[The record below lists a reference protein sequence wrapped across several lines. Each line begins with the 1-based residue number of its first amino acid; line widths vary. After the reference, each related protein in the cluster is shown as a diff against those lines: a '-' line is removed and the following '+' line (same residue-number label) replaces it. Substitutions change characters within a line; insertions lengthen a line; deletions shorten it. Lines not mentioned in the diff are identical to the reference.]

1 MEYRPTEWDARAQQ
15 LWRSL
20 DVYRADF
27 PSDRKPFYVLDMFP
41 YPSGAGLHVGHPLG
55 YIASDIVSRFKR
67 HQGFNVLHPMGF
79 DAFGLP
85 AEQYAIQTGQ
95 HPAVTTETNI
105 ERYREQLNRLGLG
118 FDWSREVQTCD
129 PDYYRWTQWI
139 FIQLFGAWYNK
150 AVERAEP
157 IETLVAHL
165 TARGTEGLNAAC
177 HGEPT
182 CTAAEWAAMDAAQ
195 REALLQHFRLAYRS
209 ESLVNW
215 CPALGTVL
223 ANDEV
228 VNGLSERGGHPV
240 IQKPMLQW
248 SMRISAFA
256 QRLLDGLD
264 ELNWSDSIKESQRH
278 WIGRSQGARIR
289 FKVLTRSAGEVGEV
303 GEVGKVGKVGEVGQ
317 GTNEPISSGAN
328 ELTSQRASELTSQ
341 RANEL
346 TSQRANELT
355 SQRANELTSQR
366 ANELTSQRA
375 NELTGA
381 AGDANVLEVFSTRPD
396 TIFGATF
403 MVVAPEHP
411 MLGAWTTEAQRAE
424 VEAYCERAAR
434 RSERDRQA
442 DTKTVSGVCTGTY
455 VEHPFTGAPIPVWTS
470 DYVLMGYGT
479 GAVMAVPGHD
489 SRDHALAKA
498 MGLPIVQVVAS
509 SEPVDVQA
517 EAYEAKSGRA
527 MASGFLDG
535 LSTVE
540 AIDRAIAELEQRGLG
555 ERTVQYRLRDA
566 VFGRQRYW
574 GEPIPIAYRDGVP
587 EALSV
592 EELPLKLPAVD
603 KYLPTEDGEPPLA
616 RAERWVSAEGLPLET
631 TTMPGWAGS
640 SWYFLRYM
648 DPKNSSAPVDRAA
661 ADYWGQVDLYVG
673 GSEHAT
679 GHLLYSRF
687 WTHALHDLGHIG
699 FNEPFKRLVNQGMIQ
714 GISAFVHRIEGTHT
728 VVSAELA
735 GQYATQKLHVD
746 VSLVNER
753 NEVDRDALRAWM
765 PSWAGTEFIPAEG
778 PIKVEREVEKMS
790 KSKYNVV
797 NPDALA
803 DQYGADAVRLFEMF
817 LGPIE
822 QSKPW
827 DTQGMSGVVGFLKK
841 SVRLMDKIHGGE
853 ATPEELRTLHQLIDK
868 MQRDVETLSF
878 NTSVSAMMIAVN
890 AWGGIP
896 RLAQSTLRSFA
907 VLLEPFAPHTAE
919 ALWAELGGDGS
930 VVLAPY
936 PVLNPEYLV
945 KDSISYPV
953 QFNGKTRFQLEMPA
967 SASAAEVETAVMAHE
982 KTAHFL
988 EGRSPKKVIVVPG
1001 RIVNVV
1007 G

>member
-1 MEYRPTEWDARAQQ
+1 
-15 LWRSL
+15 
-20 DVYRADF
+20 
-27 PSDRKPFYVLDMFP
+27 
-41 YPSGAGLHVGHPLG
+41 
-55 YIASDIVSRFKR
+55 
-67 HQGFNVLHPMGF
+67 
-79 DAFGLP
+79 
-85 AEQYAIQTGQ
+85 
-95 HPAVTTETNI
+95 
-105 ERYREQLNRLGLG
+105 
-118 FDWSREVQTCD
+118 
-129 PDYYRWTQWI
+129 
-139 FIQLFGAWYNK
+139 
-150 AVERAEP
+150 
-157 IETLVAHL
+157 
-165 TARGTEGLNAAC
+165 
-177 HGEPT
+177 
-182 CTAAEWAAMDAAQ
+182 MDAAQ

-240 IQKPMLQW
+240 VQKPMLQW
-248 SMRISAFA
+248 SMRISAFS

-289 FKVLTRSAGEVGEV
+289 FKVLAGGAGEATGNQQRAAGGVGE
-303 GEVGKVGKVGEVGQ
+303 
-317 GTNEPISSGAN
+317 A
-328 ELTSQRASELTSQ
+328 
-341 RANEL
+341 
-346 TSQRANELT
+346 
-355 SQRANELTSQR
+355 
-366 ANELTSQRA
+366 
-375 NELTGA
+375 
-381 AGDANVLEVFSTRPD
+381 DVLEVFSTRPD

-411 MLGAWTTEAQRAE
+411 MLGEWMTEAQRAE
-424 VEAYCERAAR
+424 VEAYCEQAAR

-442 DTKTVSGVCTGTY
+442 DTKTVGGVFTGTY

-489 SRDHALAKA
+489 SRYHALAKA

-527 MASGFLDG
+527 MASMFLDG
-535 LSTVE
+535 LATAD
-540 AIDRAIAELEQRGLG
+540 AIDRAISELELRGLG

-587 EALSV
+587 EALPV
-592 EELPLKLPAVD
+592 DELPLKLPVVD

-616 RAERWVSAEGLPLET
+616 RAERWVSAEGLQLET

-648 DPKNSSAPVDRAA
+648 DPKNANAPVDRSA

-699 FNEPFKRLVNQGMIQ
+699 FREPFKRLVNQGMIQ
-714 GISAFVHRIEGTHT
+714 GISAFVHRVEGTQT

-735 GQYATQKLHVD
+735 GQYSTQKLHVD

-753 NEVDRDALRAWM
+753 NEVDRDALRTWM
-765 PSWAGTEFIPAEG
+765 PSWAETEFIPSEG

-841 SVRLMDKIHGGE
+841 SVRLMEKRHDGE

-868 MQRDVETLSF
+868 LQRDVETLSF

-890 AWGGIP
+890 AWSGIP
-896 RLAQSTLRSFA
+896 QLAQRTLRDFA

-919 ALWAELGGDGS
+919 ALWAELGGEGS

-945 KDSISYPV
+945 KDSINYPV

-967 SASAAEVETAVMAHE
+967 SASAAEVEAAVMAHE

>member
-27 PSDRKPFYVLDMFP
+27 PSDRNPFYVLDMFP

-95 HPAVTTETNI
+95 HPAVTTEVNI

-150 AVERAEP
+150 QSERAEP

-165 TARGTEGLNAAC
+165 NARGTEGLNAAF
-177 HGEPT
+177 HGEPQYS
-182 CTAAEWAAMDAAQ
+182 AAEWAAMDAAQ

-240 IQKPMLQW
+240 VQKPMLQW
-248 SMRISAFA
+248 SMRISAFS

-289 FKVLTRSAGEVGEV
+289 FKVLAGGAGEATGNQQRAAGGVGE
-303 GEVGKVGKVGEVGQ
+303 
-317 GTNEPISSGAN
+317 A
-328 ELTSQRASELTSQ
+328 
-341 RANEL
+341 
-346 TSQRANELT
+346 
-355 SQRANELTSQR
+355 
-366 ANELTSQRA
+366 
-375 NELTGA
+375 
-381 AGDANVLEVFSTRPD
+381 DVLEVFSTRPD

-411 MLGAWTTEAQRAE
+411 MLGEWTTEAQRAE
-424 VEAYCERAAR
+424 VEAYCEQAAR

-442 DTKTVSGVCTGTY
+442 DTKTVGGVFTGTY

-527 MASGFLDG
+527 MASMFLDG
-535 LSTVE
+535 LATAD
-540 AIDRAIAELEQRGLG
+540 AIDRAISELELRGLG

-587 EALSV
+587 EALPV
-592 EELPLKLPAVD
+592 DELPLKLPVVD

-616 RAERWVSAEGLPLET
+616 RAERWVSAEGLQLET

-648 DPKNSSAPVDRAA
+648 DPKNANAPVDRSA

-699 FNEPFKRLVNQGMIQ
+699 FREPFKRLVNQGMIQ
-714 GISAFVHRIEGTHT
+714 GISAFVHRVEGTQT

-735 GQYATQKLHVD
+735 GQYSTQKLHVD

-753 NEVDRDALRAWM
+753 NEVDRDALRTWM
-765 PSWAGTEFIPAEG
+765 PSWAGTEFIPSEG

-841 SVRLMDKIHGGE
+841 SVRLMEKRHDGE

-868 MQRDVETLSF
+868 LQRDVETLSF

-890 AWGGIP
+890 AWSGIP
-896 RLAQSTLRSFA
+896 QLAQRTLRDFA

-919 ALWAELGGDGS
+919 ALWAELGGEGS

-945 KDSISYPV
+945 KDSINYPV

-967 SASAAEVETAVMAHE
+967 SASAAEVEAAVMAHE

>member
-27 PSDRKPFYVLDMFP
+27 PSDRNPFYVLDMFP

-95 HPAVTTETNI
+95 HPAVTTEVNI

-150 AVERAEP
+150 QSERAEP

-165 TARGTEGLNAAC
+165 NARGTEGLNAAF
-177 HGEPT
+177 HGEPQ
-182 CTAAEWAAMDAAQ
+182 CSAAEWAAMDAAQ

-240 IQKPMLQW
+240 VQKPMLQW

-289 FKVLTRSAGEVGEV
+289 FKVLAGGAGEATGNQQRAAGGVGE
-303 GEVGKVGKVGEVGQ
+303 
-317 GTNEPISSGAN
+317 A
-328 ELTSQRASELTSQ
+328 
-341 RANEL
+341 
-346 TSQRANELT
+346 
-355 SQRANELTSQR
+355 
-366 ANELTSQRA
+366 
-375 NELTGA
+375 
-381 AGDANVLEVFSTRPD
+381 DVLEVFSTRPD

-411 MLGAWTTEAQRAE
+411 MLGEWTTEAQRAE
-424 VEAYCERAAR
+424 VEAYCEQAAR

-442 DTKTVSGVCTGTY
+442 DTKTVGGVFTGTY

-527 MASGFLDG
+527 MASMFLDG
-535 LSTVE
+535 LATAD
-540 AIDRAIAELEQRGLG
+540 AIDRAISELELRGLG

-587 EALSV
+587 EALPV
-592 EELPLKLPAVD
+592 DELPLKLPVVD

-616 RAERWVSAEGLPLET
+616 RAERWVSAEGLQLET

-648 DPKNSSAPVDRAA
+648 DPKNANAPVDRSA

-699 FNEPFKRLVNQGMIQ
+699 FREPFKRLVNQGMIQ
-714 GISAFVHRIEGTHT
+714 GISAFVHRIEGTQT

-735 GQYATQKLHVD
+735 GQYSTQKLHVD

-753 NEVDRDALRAWM
+753 NEVDRDALRTWM
-765 PSWAGTEFIPAEG
+765 PSWAGTEFIPSEG

-803 DQYGADAVRLFEMF
+803 DQHGADAVRLFEMF

-841 SVRLMDKIHGGE
+841 SVRLMEKRHDGE

-868 MQRDVETLSF
+868 LQRDVETLSF

-890 AWGGIP
+890 AWSGIP
-896 RLAQSTLRSFA
+896 QLAQSTLRDFA

-919 ALWAELGGDGS
+919 ALWAELSGEGS

-945 KDSISYPV
+945 KDSINYPV

-967 SASAAEVETAVMAHE
+967 SASAAEVEAAVMAHE

>member
-27 PSDRKPFYVLDMFP
+27 PSDRNPFYVLDMFP

-95 HPAVTTETNI
+95 HPAVTTEVNI

-150 AVERAEP
+150 QSERAEP

-165 TARGTEGLNAAC
+165 NARGTEGLNAAC
-177 HGEPT
+177 HGEPQ
-182 CTAAEWAAMDAAQ
+182 CSAAEWAAMDAAQ

-240 IQKPMLQW
+240 VQKPMLQW
-248 SMRISAFA
+248 SMRISAFS

-289 FKVLTRSAGEVGEV
+289 FKVLAGGAGEATGNQQRAAGGVGE
-303 GEVGKVGKVGEVGQ
+303 
-317 GTNEPISSGAN
+317 A
-328 ELTSQRASELTSQ
+328 
-341 RANEL
+341 
-346 TSQRANELT
+346 
-355 SQRANELTSQR
+355 
-366 ANELTSQRA
+366 
-375 NELTGA
+375 
-381 AGDANVLEVFSTRPD
+381 DVLEVFSTRPD

-411 MLGAWTTEAQRAE
+411 MLGEWTTEAQRAE
-424 VEAYCERAAR
+424 VEAYCEQAAR

-442 DTKTVSGVCTGTY
+442 DTKTVGGVFTGTY

-527 MASGFLDG
+527 MASMFLDG
-535 LSTVE
+535 LATAD
-540 AIDRAIAELEQRGLG
+540 AIDRAISELELRGLG

-587 EALSV
+587 EALPV
-592 EELPLKLPAVD
+592 DELPLKLPVVD

-616 RAERWVSAEGLPLET
+616 RAERWVSAEGLQLET

-648 DPKNSSAPVDRAA
+648 DPKNANAPVDRSA

-699 FNEPFKRLVNQGMIQ
+699 FREPFKRLVNQGMIQ
-714 GISAFVHRIEGTHT
+714 GISAFVHRVEGTQT

-735 GQYATQKLHVD
+735 GQYSTQKLHVD

-753 NEVDRDALRAWM
+753 NEVDRDALRTWM
-765 PSWAGTEFIPAEG
+765 PSWAGTEFIPSEG

-803 DQYGADAVRLFEMF
+803 DQHGADAVRLFEMF

-841 SVRLMDKIHGGE
+841 SVRLMEKRHDGK

-868 MQRDVETLSF
+868 LQRDVETLSF

-890 AWGGIP
+890 AWSGIP
-896 RLAQSTLRSFA
+896 QLAQRTLRDFA

-919 ALWAELGGDGS
+919 ALWAELGGEGS

-945 KDSISYPV
+945 KDSINYPV

-967 SASAAEVETAVMAHE
+967 SASAAEVEAAVMAHE

>member
-27 PSDRKPFYVLDMFP
+27 PSDRNPFYVLDMFP

-95 HPAVTTETNI
+95 HPAVTTEVNI

-150 AVERAEP
+150 QSERAEP

-165 TARGTEGLNAAC
+165 NARGTEGLNAAF
-177 HGEPT
+177 HGEPQ
-182 CTAAEWAAMDAAQ
+182 CSAAEWAAMDAAQ

-240 IQKPMLQW
+240 VQKPMLQW
-248 SMRISAFA
+248 SMRISAFS

-289 FKVLTRSAGEVGEV
+289 FKVLAGGAGEATGNQQRAAGGVGE
-303 GEVGKVGKVGEVGQ
+303 
-317 GTNEPISSGAN
+317 A
-328 ELTSQRASELTSQ
+328 
-341 RANEL
+341 
-346 TSQRANELT
+346 
-355 SQRANELTSQR
+355 
-366 ANELTSQRA
+366 
-375 NELTGA
+375 
-381 AGDANVLEVFSTRPD
+381 DVLEVFSTRPD

-411 MLGAWTTEAQRAE
+411 MLGEWTTEAQRAE
-424 VEAYCERAAR
+424 VEAYCEQAAR

-442 DTKTVSGVCTGTY
+442 DTKTVGGVFTGTY

-498 MGLPIVQVVAS
+498 MGLPILQVVAS

-517 EAYEAKSGRA
+517 EAFEAKSGRA
-527 MASGFLDG
+527 MASMFLDG
-535 LSTVE
+535 LATAD
-540 AIDRAIAELEQRGLG
+540 AIDRAISELELRGLG

-587 EALSV
+587 EALPV
-592 EELPLKLPAVD
+592 DELPLKLPVVD

-648 DPKNSSAPVDRAA
+648 DPKNANAPVDRSAS
-661 ADYWGQVDLYVG
+661 DYWGQVDLYVG

-699 FNEPFKRLVNQGMIQ
+699 FREPFKRLVNQGMIQ
-714 GISAFVHRIEGTHT
+714 GISAFVHRIEGTQT

-735 GQYATQKLHVD
+735 GQYSAQKLHVD

-753 NEVDRDALRAWM
+753 NEVDRDALRTWM
-765 PSWAGTEFIPAEG
+765 PSWAGTEFIPSEG

-803 DQYGADAVRLFEMF
+803 DQHGADAVRLFEMF

-827 DTQGMSGVVGFLKK
+827 DTQGMTGVVGFLKK
-841 SVRLMDKIHGGE
+841 SVRLMEKRHDGD

-868 MQRDVETLSF
+868 LQRDVETLSF

-890 AWGGIP
+890 AWSGIP
-896 RLAQSTLRSFA
+896 QLSQSTLRDFA

-919 ALWAELGGDGS
+919 ALWAELGGEGS

-936 PVLNPEYLV
+936 PALNPEHLV
-945 KDSISYPV
+945 KDSVNYPI

-988 EGRSPKKVIVVPG
+988 EGRSPKKVIVVLG

>member
-15 LWRSL
+15 LWRDL
-20 DVYRADF
+20 NVYRADF
-27 PSDRKPFYVLDMFP
+27 PSDRNPFYVLDMFP

-95 HPAVTTETNI
+95 HPAVTTEVNI

-118 FDWSREVQTCD
+118 FDWNREVQTCD
-129 PDYYRWTQWI
+129 PDYYRWTQWV

-150 AVERAEP
+150 QSERAEP

-165 TARGTEGLNAAC
+165 NARGTEGLNAAC
-177 HGEPT
+177 HGEPQ

-240 IQKPMLQW
+240 VQKPMLQW

-264 ELNWSDSIKESQRH
+264 DLNWSDSIKETQRH

-289 FKVLTRSAGEVGEV
+289 FKVLAGEVGEV
-303 GEVGKVGKVGEVGQ
+303 GEAGEVGKAGQ
-317 GTNEPISSGAN
+317 GANDPMSSGAN
-328 ELTSQRASELTSQ
+328 EPTSQRT
-341 RANEL
+341 NEPM
-346 TSQRANELT
+346 
-355 SQRANELTSQR
+355 
-366 ANELTSQRA
+366 
-375 NELTGA
+375 G
-381 AGDANVLEVFSTRPD
+381 GANVLEVFSTRPD

-411 MLGAWTTEAQRAE
+411 MLGEWTTEAQRAE

-442 DTKTVSGVCTGTY
+442 DTKTVSGVFTGTY

-509 SEPVDVQA
+509 NEPVDVQA

-527 MASGFLDG
+527 MASEFLDG
-535 LSTVE
+535 LATVE
-540 AIDRAIAELEQRGLG
+540 AIDRAISELESRGLG

-587 EALSV
+587 EALPV
-592 EELPLKLPAVD
+592 DELPLKLPAVD

-648 DPKNSSAPVDRAA
+648 DPKNTNAPVDRSA

-699 FNEPFKRLVNQGMIQ
+699 FREPFKRLVNQGMIQ
-714 GISAFVHRIEGTHT
+714 GISAFVHRIEGTQT

-735 GQYATQKLHVD
+735 GQYSTQKLHVD

-753 NEVDRDALRAWM
+753 NEVDRDSLSTWM
-765 PSWAGTEFIPAEG
+765 PSWAGTEFIPSEG

-841 SVRLMDKIHGGE
+841 SVRLMEKRHDG
-853 ATPEELRTLHQLIDK
+853 AASADELRILHQLIDK
-868 MQRDVETLSF
+868 LQRDVETLSF

-890 AWGGIP
+890 AWSGIP
-896 RLAQSTLRSFA
+896 QLAQSTLRDFA

-919 ALWAELGGDGS
+919 ALWAELGGEGS

-936 PVLNPEYLV
+936 PALNPEYLV
-945 KDSISYPV
+945 KDSINYPV

-967 SASAAEVETAVMAHE
+967 SASAAEVESAVMAHE

>member
-15 LWRSL
+15 LWRDL
-20 DVYRADF
+20 AVYRADF
-27 PSDRKPFYVLDMFP
+27 PSNREPFYVLDMFP

-55 YIASDIVSRFKR
+55 YIASDIVGRFMR
-67 HQGFNVLHPMGF
+67 HKGFNVLHPMGF

-95 HPAVTTETNI
+95 HPAATTEANI
-105 ERYREQLNRLGLG
+105 LRYREQLNRLGLG

-129 PDYYRWTQWI
+129 PDYYRWTQWV
-139 FIQLFGAWYNK
+139 FLELFNAWFNKGGA
-150 AVERAEP
+150 RAER
-157 IETLVAHL
+157 IETLMEHL
-165 TARGTEGLNAAC
+165 SARGTEGLDAAC
-177 HGEPT
+177 HGKPE
-182 CTAAEWAAMDAAQ
+182 CSAAEWAQMNAAE

-215 CPALGTVL
+215 CPKLGTVL

-240 IQKPMLQW
+240 VQKAMLQW

-256 QRLLDGLD
+256 QRLLDGLED
-264 ELNWSDSIKESQRH
+264 LNWSESIKETQRH
-278 WIGRSQGARIR
+278 WIGRSQGARIA
-289 FKVLTRSAGEVGEV
+289 FKVVG
-303 GEVGKVGKVGEVGQ
+303 GQ
-317 GTNEPISSGAN
+317 GE
-328 ELTSQRASELTSQ
+328 ASLI
-341 RANEL
+341 
-346 TSQRANELT
+346 
-355 SQRANELTSQR
+355 
-366 ANELTSQRA
+366 
-375 NELTGA
+375 
-381 AGDANVLEVFSTRPD
+381 EVFTTRPD

-403 MVVAPEHP
+403 MVIAPEHP
-411 MLGAWTTEAQRAE
+411 MLAQWTSPDQKAD
-424 VEAYCERAAR
+424 VDAYCERAAR
-434 RSERDRQA
+434 RSERERQA
-442 DTKTVSGVCTGTY
+442 DTKSCSGVFTGSY
-455 VEHPFTGAPIPVWTS
+455 AEHPFTREPIPIWTS

-498 MGLPIVQVVAS
+498 MGLPIVQVVESA
-509 SEPVDVQA
+509 EPVDVQK
-517 EAYEAKSGRA
+517 EAFEAKSGRA
-527 MASGFLDG
+527 MASDFLNG
-535 LSTVE
+535 LSTLE
-540 AIDRAIAELEQRGLG
+540 AIDRAIEELQSRGLG
-555 ERTVQYRLRDA
+555 TRTLQFRLRDA

-574 GEPIPIAYRDGVP
+574 GEPIPIAYRNGVP
-587 EALSV
+587 EGLDAA
-592 EELPLKLPAVD
+592 ELPLRLPAVD
-603 KYLPTEDGEPPLA
+603 KYLPTADGEPPLA
-616 RAERWVSAEGLPLET
+616 RAEHWVSAEGLPLET

-648 DPKNSSAPVDRAA
+648 DPRNDGALVSRAA

-699 FNEPFKRLVNQGMIQ
+699 FREPFKRLVNQGMIQ
-714 GISAFVHRIEGTHT
+714 GISALVHRIEGSKT

-735 GQYATQKLHVD
+735 GGYATQKLHVD
-746 VSLVNER
+746 VSLVNDR
-753 NEVDRDALRAWM
+753 NEVDQKALKAWM
-765 PSWAGTEFIPAEG
+765 PDWSETQFIPAQG

-803 DQYGADAVRLFEMF
+803 DQHGADAVRLFEMF

-827 DTQGMSGVVGFLKK
+827 DSQGMSGVVSFLKK
-841 SVRLMDKIHGGE
+841 SVRMLLKRQRGEASEEELRILHHLMDK
-853 ATPEELRTLHQLIDK
+853 L
-868 MQRDVETLSF
+868 QRDVETLSF

-890 AWGGIP
+890 AWSGLPKI
-896 RLAQSTLRSFA
+896 AESTLLDFA
-907 VLLEPFAPHTAE
+907 VLLEPFAPHSAE
-919 ALWAELGGDGS
+919 AIWAELGAQGS

-936 PVLNPEYLV
+936 PILLPEYLV
-945 KDSISYPV
+945 KDTVLYPV

-967 SASAAEVETAVMAHE
+967 SASAAEVESAVLAHE
-982 KTAHFL
+982 RTAHFL
-988 EGRSPKKVIVVPG
+988 EGRTPKKIIVVPG
-1001 RIVNVV
+1001 RIANVV

>member
-15 LWRSL
+15 LWRNL
-20 DVYRADF
+20 DVYRAES

-139 FIQLFGAWYNK
+139 FLQLFGAWFNK
-150 AVERAEP
+150 AADRAEP
-157 IETLVAHL
+157 IETLIAHL
-165 TARGTEGLNAAC
+165 SAHGTDGLNAAC
-177 HGEPT
+177 HGEPA

-195 REALLQHFRLAYRS
+195 REALLQHYRLAYRS

-240 IQKPMLQW
+240 VQKPMLQW

-289 FKVLTRSAGEVGEV
+289 FKVLAGGAGEVASNQQLVAGEA
-303 GEVGKVGKVGEVGQ
+303 E
-317 GTNEPISSGAN
+317 
-328 ELTSQRASELTSQ
+328 
-341 RANEL
+341 
-346 TSQRANELT
+346 
-355 SQRANELTSQR
+355 
-366 ANELTSQRA
+366 
-375 NELTGA
+375 
-381 AGDANVLEVFSTRPD
+381 VLEVFSTRPD

-411 MLGAWTTEAQRAE
+411 LLGAWTTEAQRAE
-424 VEAYCERAAR
+424 VEAYRERAAR

-442 DTKTVSGVCTGTY
+442 DTKTVSGVFTGTY

-509 SEPVDVQA
+509 NEPVDVQA

-527 MASGFLDG
+527 MASDFLDG

-587 EALSV
+587 EGLPVA
-592 EELPLKLPAVD
+592 ELPLVLPAVD

-648 DPKNSSAPVDRAA
+648 DPQNGSTPVDRAA

-699 FNEPFKRLVNQGMIQ
+699 FREPFKRLVNQGMIQ
-714 GISAFVHRIEGTHT
+714 GISAFVHRIEGTQT

-735 GQYATQKLHVD
+735 GQYTTQKLHVD

-765 PSWAGTEFIPAEG
+765 PSWAQTEFIPAEG

-841 SVRLMDKIHGGE
+841 SVRLMEKRHTG
-853 ATPEELRTLHQLIDK
+853 AASTEELRTLHGLIDK
-868 MQRDVETLSF
+868 LQRDVETLSF

-890 AWGGIP
+890 AWGGMP
-896 RLAQSTLRSFA
+896 QLAETTLRDFA

-930 VVLAPY
+930 VVLAAY
-936 PVLNPEYLV
+936 PLLQPEFLV
-945 KDSISYPV
+945 KDSVNYPV
-953 QFNGKTRFQLEMPA
+953 QFNGKTRFQLELPA
-967 SASAAEVETAVMAHE
+967 SATAAEVEAEVMAHE

-988 EGRSPKKVIVVPG
+988 EGRQPKKVIVVPG
-1001 RIVNVV
+1001 RIVNV
-1007 G
+1007 

>member
-15 LWRSL
+15 LWRNL
-20 DVYRADF
+20 DVYRAES

-139 FIQLFGAWYNK
+139 FLQLFGAWFNK
-150 AVERAEP
+150 AADRAEP
-157 IETLVAHL
+157 IETLIAHL
-165 TARGTEGLNAAC
+165 SAHGTDGLNAAC
-177 HGEPT
+177 HGEPA

-195 REALLQHFRLAYRS
+195 REALLQHYRLAYRS

-240 IQKPMLQW
+240 VQKPMLQW

-289 FKVLTRSAGEVGEV
+289 FKVFAGGAGEVASNQQLVAGEA
-303 GEVGKVGKVGEVGQ
+303 E
-317 GTNEPISSGAN
+317 
-328 ELTSQRASELTSQ
+328 
-341 RANEL
+341 
-346 TSQRANELT
+346 
-355 SQRANELTSQR
+355 
-366 ANELTSQRA
+366 
-375 NELTGA
+375 
-381 AGDANVLEVFSTRPD
+381 VLEVFSTRPD

-411 MLGAWTTEAQRAE
+411 LLGAWTTEAQRAE
-424 VEAYCERAAR
+424 VEAYRERAAR

-442 DTKTVSGVCTGTY
+442 DTKTVSGVFTGTY

-479 GAVMAVPGHD
+479 GAVMAVQGHD

-509 SEPVDVQA
+509 NEPVDVQA

-527 MASGFLDG
+527 MASDFLDG

-587 EALSV
+587 EGLPVA
-592 EELPLKLPAVD
+592 ELPLVLPAVD

-648 DPKNSSAPVDRAA
+648 DPQNGSAPVDRAA

-699 FNEPFKRLVNQGMIQ
+699 FREPFKRLVNQGMIQ
-714 GISAFVHRIEGTHT
+714 GISAFVHRIEGTQT

-735 GQYATQKLHVD
+735 GQYTTQKLHVD

-765 PSWAGTEFIPAEG
+765 PSWAQTEFIPAEG

-841 SVRLMDKIHGGE
+841 SVRLMEKRHTG
-853 ATPEELRTLHQLIDK
+853 AASTEELRTLHGLIDK
-868 MQRDVETLSF
+868 LQRDVETLSF

-890 AWGGIP
+890 AWGGMP
-896 RLAQSTLRSFA
+896 QLAETTLRDFA

-930 VVLAPY
+930 VVLAAY
-936 PVLNPEYLV
+936 PVLQPEFLV
-945 KDSISYPV
+945 KDSVNYPV
-953 QFNGKTRFQLEMPA
+953 QFNGKTRFQLELPA
-967 SASAAEVETAVMAHE
+967 SATAAEVEAEVMAHE

-988 EGRSPKKVIVVPG
+988 EGR
-1001 RIVNVV
+1001 
-1007 G
+1007 

>member
-1 MEYRPTEWDARAQQ
+1 MEYRPTEWDACAQQ
-15 LWRSL
+15 LWRDL
-20 DVYRADF
+20 NVYRADF
-27 PSDRKPFYVLDMFP
+27 PSDRNPFYVLDMFP

-95 HPAVTTETNI
+95 HPAVTTEVNI

-129 PDYYRWTQWI
+129 PDYYRWTQWV

-150 AVERAEP
+150 QSERAEP

-165 TARGTEGLNAAC
+165 TARGTEGLNAAY
-177 HGEPT
+177 HGEPQ
-182 CTAAEWAAMDAAQ
+182 CSAAEWAAMDAAQ

-240 IQKPMLQW
+240 VQKPMLQW

-264 ELNWSDSIKESQRH
+264 DLNWSDSIKESQRH
-278 WIGRSQGARIR
+278 WISRSQGARIR
-289 FKVLTRSAGEVGEV
+289 FKVLAGNAGEAGEVTGNQQPETGGAGEAR
-303 GEVGKVGKVGEVGQ
+303 
-317 GTNEPISSGAN
+317 GA
-328 ELTSQRASELTSQ
+328 TSNQQRA
-341 RANEL
+341 
-346 TSQRANELT
+346 
-355 SQRANELTSQR
+355 
-366 ANELTSQRA
+366 
-375 NELTGA
+375 TGG
-381 AGDANVLEVFSTRPD
+381 AGEARGADVLEVFSTRPD

-411 MLGAWTTEAQRAE
+411 MLGEWTTEAQRAE
-424 VEAYCERAAR
+424 VEAYCEQAAR

-442 DTKTVSGVCTGTY
+442 DTKTVGGVFTGTY

-527 MASGFLDG
+527 MASMFLDG
-535 LSTVE
+535 LATAD
-540 AIDRAIAELEQRGLG
+540 AIDRAISELESRGLG

-587 EALSV
+587 EALPV
-592 EELPLKLPAVD
+592 DELPLKLPVVD

-648 DPKNSSAPVDRAA
+648 DPTNANAPVDRSAS
-661 ADYWGQVDLYVG
+661 DYWGQVDLYVG

-699 FNEPFKRLVNQGMIQ
+699 FREPFKRLVNQGMIQ
-714 GISAFVHRIEGTHT
+714 GISAFVHRIEGTQT

-735 GQYATQKLHVD
+735 GQYSTQKLHVD

-753 NEVDRDALRAWM
+753 NEVDRDALRTWM

-803 DQYGADAVRLFEMF
+803 DQHGADAVRLFEMF

-841 SVRLMDKIHGGE
+841 SVRLMEKRHDGE

-868 MQRDVETLSF
+868 LQRDVETLSF

-890 AWGGIP
+890 TWSGIP
-896 RLAQSTLRSFA
+896 QLAQRTLRNFA

-919 ALWAELGGDGS
+919 ALWADLGGEGS

-945 KDSISYPV
+945 KDSINYPV

-967 SASAAEVETAVMAHE
+967 SASAAEVEAAVMAHE

-988 EGRSPKKVIVVPG
+988 EGRSPKKIIVVPG

>member
-15 LWRSL
+15 LWRDL
-20 DVYRADF
+20 AVYRADF
-27 PSDRKPFYVLDMFP
+27 PSDREPFYVLDMFP

-55 YIASDIVSRFKR
+55 YIASDIVGRFMR
-67 HQGFNVLHPMGF
+67 HKGFNVLHPMGF

-95 HPAVTTETNI
+95 HPAATTEANI
-105 ERYREQLNRLGLG
+105 LRYREQLNRLGLG

-129 PDYYRWTQWI
+129 ADYYRWTQWV
-139 FIQLFGAWYNK
+139 FLELFNAWFNK
-150 AVERAEP
+150 GSARAER
-157 IETLVAHL
+157 IETLMEHL
-165 TARGTEGLNAAC
+165 SARGTEGLEAAC
-177 HGEPT
+177 HGKPE
-182 CTAAEWAAMDAAQ
+182 CSAAEWAQMNPSE

-215 CPALGTVL
+215 CPELGTVL

-240 IQKPMLQW
+240 VQKAMLQW

-256 QRLLDGLD
+256 QRLLDGLED
-264 ELNWSDSIKESQRH
+264 LNWSDSIKETQRH
-278 WIGRSQGARIR
+278 WIGRSQGARIA
-289 FKVLTRSAGEVGEV
+289 FKVLGGLGEAG
-303 GEVGKVGKVGEVGQ
+303 
-317 GTNEPISSGAN
+317 
-328 ELTSQRASELTSQ
+328 L
-341 RANEL
+341 
-346 TSQRANELT
+346 
-355 SQRANELTSQR
+355 
-366 ANELTSQRA
+366 
-375 NELTGA
+375 
-381 AGDANVLEVFSTRPD
+381 LEVFTTRPD

-403 MVVAPEHP
+403 MVIAPEHP
-411 MLGAWTTEAQRAE
+411 LLSQWTSMDQKAD
-424 VEAYCERAAR
+424 VDAYRERAAR
-434 RSERDRQA
+434 RSERERQA
-442 DTKTVSGVCTGTY
+442 DTKSCSGVFTGSY
-455 VEHPFTGAPIPVWTS
+455 VEHPFTREPIPIWTS
-470 DYVLMGYGT
+470 DYVLLGYGT

-509 SEPVDVQA
+509 TEPVDVQQ
-517 EAYEAKSGRA
+517 EAFEAKSGRA
-527 MASGFLDG
+527 MASDFLNG
-535 LSTVE
+535 LSTLE
-540 AIDRAIAELEQRGLG
+540 AIDRAIEELQSRGLG
-555 ERTVQYRLRDA
+555 TRTLQFRLRDA

-587 EALSV
+587 EGLDAA
-592 EELPLKLPAVD
+592 ELPLRLPAVD
-603 KYLPTEDGEPPLA
+603 KYLPTADGQPPLA
-616 RAERWVSAEGLPLET
+616 RAEHWFSAEGLPLET

-648 DPKNSSAPVDRAA
+648 DPRNDRALVGRAA

-699 FNEPFKRLVNQGMIQ
+699 FKEPFKRLVNQGMIQ
-714 GISAFVHRIEGTHT
+714 GISAFVHRIEGGKT

-735 GQYATQKLHVD
+735 GGYSTQKLHVD

-753 NEVDRDALRAWM
+753 NEVDQDALKAWM
-765 PSWAGTEFIPAEG
+765 PDWAETQFIPAQG
-778 PIKVEREVEKMS
+778 PIRVEREVEKMS

-803 DQYGADAVRLFEMF
+803 DQHGADAVRLFEMF

-827 DTQGMSGVVGFLKK
+827 DTQGMSGVISFLKK
-841 SVRLMDKIHGGE
+841 SARMLPKRQRGK
-853 ATPEELRTLHQLIDK
+853 ASAEELRILHHLIDK
-868 MQRDVETLSF
+868 LQRDVETLSF

-890 AWGGIP
+890 AWSALPEI
-896 RLAQSTLRSFA
+896 AESTLLDFA
-907 VLLEPFAPHTAE
+907 VLLEPFAPHSAE
-919 ALWAELGGDGS
+919 AMWAELGAQRS

-936 PVLNPEYLV
+936 PILLPEYLV
-945 KDSISYPV
+945 KDTVLYPV
-953 QFNGKTRFQLEMPA
+953 QFNGKTRFQLEMPS
-967 SASAAEVETAVMAHE
+967 SASAAEVESAVLAHE
-982 KTAHFL
+982 RTAHFL
-988 EGRSPKKVIVVPG
+988 EGRTPKKIIVVPG
-1001 RIVNVV
+1001 RIANVV

>member
-15 LWRSL
+15 LWRDL
-20 DVYRADF
+20 AVYRADF
-27 PSDRKPFYVLDMFP
+27 PSDREPFYVLDMFP

-55 YIASDIVSRFKR
+55 YIASDIVGRFMR
-67 HQGFNVLHPMGF
+67 HKGFNVLHPMGF

-95 HPAVTTETNI
+95 HPAATTEANI
-105 ERYREQLNRLGLG
+105 LRYREQLNRLGLG

-129 PDYYRWTQWI
+129 ADYYRWTQWV
-139 FIQLFGAWYNK
+139 FLELFNAWFNK
-150 AVERAEP
+150 GSARAER
-157 IETLVAHL
+157 IETLMEHL
-165 TARGTEGLNAAC
+165 SARGTEGLEAAC
-177 HGEPT
+177 HGKPE
-182 CTAAEWAAMDAAQ
+182 CSAAEWAQMNAAE

-215 CPALGTVL
+215 CPNLGTVL

-240 IQKPMLQW
+240 VQKAMLQW

-256 QRLLDGLD
+256 QRLLDGLED
-264 ELNWSDSIKESQRH
+264 LNWSESIKETQRH
-278 WIGRSQGARIR
+278 WIGRSQGARIA
-289 FKVLTRSAGEVGEV
+289 FKVLGGHGE
-303 GEVGKVGKVGEVGQ
+303 
-317 GTNEPISSGAN
+317 A
-328 ELTSQRASELTSQ
+328 
-341 RANEL
+341 
-346 TSQRANELT
+346 
-355 SQRANELTSQR
+355 
-366 ANELTSQRA
+366 
-375 NELTGA
+375 
-381 AGDANVLEVFSTRPD
+381 DMLEVFTTRPD

-403 MVVAPEHP
+403 MVIAPEHP
-411 MLGAWTTEAQRAE
+411 LLAQWTSPDQKAD
-424 VEAYCERAAR
+424 VDAYCERAAR
-434 RSERDRQA
+434 RSERERQA
-442 DTKTVSGVCTGTY
+442 DTKSCSGVFTGSY
-455 VEHPFTGAPIPVWTS
+455 VEHPFTREPIPIWTS

-498 MGLPIVQVVAS
+498 MGLPIVQVVES
-509 SEPVDVQA
+509 TEPVDVQL
-517 EAYEAKSGRA
+517 EAFEAKSGRA
-527 MASGFLDG
+527 MASDFLNG
-535 LSTVE
+535 LSTLE
-540 AIDRAIAELEQRGLG
+540 AIDRAIEELQLRGLG
-555 ERTVQYRLRDA
+555 SRTIQFRLRDA

-587 EALSV
+587 EGLDAA
-592 EELPLKLPAVD
+592 ELPLRLPAVD
-603 KYLPTEDGEPPLA
+603 KYLPTADGEPPLA
-616 RAERWVSAEGLPLET
+616 RAEHWFSAEGLPLET

-648 DPKNSSAPVDRAA
+648 DPRNDRALVGRAA

-699 FNEPFKRLVNQGMIQ
+699 FKEPFKRLVNQGMIQ
-714 GISAFVHRIEGTHT
+714 GISAFVHRIEGSKT
-728 VVSAELA
+728 VVSTELA
-735 GQYATQKLHVD
+735 GGYTTQKLHVD

-753 NEVDRDALRAWM
+753 NEVDREALKAWM
-765 PSWAGTEFIPAEG
+765 PDWSETQFIPAQG

-803 DQYGADAVRLFEMF
+803 DQHGADAVRLFEMF

-827 DTQGMSGVVGFLKK
+827 DTQGMSGVISFLKK
-841 SVRLMDKIHGGE
+841 SARMLPKRQRGE
-853 ATPEELRTLHQLIDK
+853 ASEEELRILHHLIDK
-868 MQRDVETLSF
+868 LQRDVETLSF

-890 AWGGIP
+890 AWSALPKI
-896 RLAQSTLRSFA
+896 AESTLLDFA
-907 VLLEPFAPHTAE
+907 VLLEPFAPHSAE
-919 ALWAELGGDGS
+919 AMWAELGAQGS

-936 PVLNPEYLV
+936 PILLPEYLV
-945 KDSISYPV
+945 KDTVVYPV
-953 QFNGKTRFQLEMPA
+953 QFNGKTRFQLEMPT
-967 SASAAEVETAVMAHE
+967 SASAAEVESAVLAHE
-982 KTAHFL
+982 RTAHFL
-988 EGRSPKKVIVVPG
+988 EGRTPKKIIVVPG
-1001 RIVNVV
+1001 RIANVV